1 VLLFHIYTVGFR
13 FFDQA
18 YAATLTIVLLLILA
32 LIAIG
37 QFMLADKRV
46 HYQ

>member
-1 VLLFHIYTVGFR
+1 MLLFHLYTVGFK

-18 YAATLTIVLLLILA
+18 YAATLTIVLLAILA

-37 QFMLADKRV
+37 QFLLADKRV